1 MDTPITLDPSHFAPV
16 APVVAQIITNLLR
29 IHPWLATL
37 RGVQAALLGVTVR
50 YGIRLRSVTDLT
62 PPELD
67 AAEIRRA
74 LLFLMNTARPLPS
87 DPSTSAVDQFV
98 VASAEIMR
106 SARNVPDEAGRATR
120 AFELAIAR
128 IVPVART
135 ATRAATRSA

>member
-1 MDTPITLDPSHFAPV
+1 MDKPTALDPSHFAPV
-16 APVVAQIITNLLR
+16 VAPIIANLLR
-29 IHPWLATL
+29 IHPWLSTL
-37 RGVQAALLGVTVR
+37 GGVHAALLGVTVR
-50 YGIRLRSVTDLT
+50 YGLRLRTVTDLA

-87 DPSTSAVDQFV
+87 DPTTSTVDLFV

-120 AFELAIAR
+120 AFELAVAR
-128 IVPVART
+128 IVHVART
-135 ATRAATRSA
+135 ATRAAPRSA